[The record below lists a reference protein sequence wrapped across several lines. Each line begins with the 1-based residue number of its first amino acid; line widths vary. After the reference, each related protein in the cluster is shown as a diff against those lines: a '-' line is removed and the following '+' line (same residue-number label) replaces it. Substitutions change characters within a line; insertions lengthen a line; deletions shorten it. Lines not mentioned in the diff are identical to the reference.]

1 MADIREKVYFSVE
14 FGRSIS
20 EKPKIGQVPFVFI
33 WNLRFHLVPECAFG
47 HGTKCRGGFER
58 DFAPVESGRALGK
71 LGRQLSLGPAE
82 ADAPCSR
89 RRDSL
94 PLALADVAAFVF
106 RDEREKLQDDFGN
119 DFADEAVA
127 SV

>member
-1 MADIREKVYFSVE
+1 MKYIKKTEN
-14 FGRSIS
+14 RSS
-20 EKPKIGQVPFVFI
+20 TV
-33 WNLRFHLVPECAFG
+33 RFQLVPEGAFG
-47 HGTKCRGGFER
+47 HGAKHRGGFER

-71 LGRQLSLGPAE
+71 LGRQLSLGSAE
-82 ADAPCSR
+82 ADAPRSC

-94 PLALADVAAFVF
+94 PLAFADVAAFVF

-119 DFADEAVA
+119 DLADEAVA